1 MSGDTILT
9 LETPMIH
16 FAAITI
22 LPTPTTAQIVPHP
35 KALIAK
41 RVGPSCPCGKL
52 AVKASGLLFLV
63 IPSEIPKA
71 PNADASPIPIAKK
84 RPSEEDII

>member
-1 MSGDTILT
+1 METLYLT
-9 LETPMIH
+9 LETPAIH
-16 FAAITI
+16 LTAITI

-41 RVGPSCPCGKL
+41 RVGLSCPCGKL
-52 AVKASGLLFLV
+52 AMKASGLLFLA

-71 PNADASPIPIAKK
+71 PKADASPIPIVKK
-84 RPSEEDII
+84 RPSEEGII